1 MAWAELSGA
10 AKNFANSWVT
20 LSRIVPPWVWCS
32 NCISSFKSIFTL
44 SFTTSTILYSSSN
57 ADSSFALYSR
67 ISSHS
72 SLSSMCWP
80 IIISKE
86 SSPSYAMSASSSF
99 WILFYSSGWLFA
111 WNKIITFRFFVSSS
125 LFETFFWGL
134 SSSKSSSELYESRFT
149 SYCLIY
155 EVSCLVSYFSVPFKF
170 LTFFVPFFWPSDFIG
185 SCSLKLTDS

>member
-32 NCISSFKSIFTL
+32 NCISSFKSMFTW
-44 SFTTSTILYSSSN
+44 SSTTSTILYSSSN
-57 ADSSFALYSR
+57 TDSSFPFYSR
-67 ISSHS
+67 ISEHS
-72 SLSSMCWP
+72 SLSSMSWP
-80 IIISKE
+80 IIISAE
-86 SSPSYAMSASSSF
+86 SSPSYPNSASSSF

-125 LFETFFWGL
+125 LFEAFFWGL
-134 SSSKSSSELYESRFT
+134 TSSKSSSELYESRFT

-155 EVSCLVSYFSVPFKF
+155 EIYCLVSYFSLLFKF
-170 LTFFVPFFWPSDFIG
+170 LTLFFSFFRRSEFID
-185 SCSLKLTDS
+185 SCSLE